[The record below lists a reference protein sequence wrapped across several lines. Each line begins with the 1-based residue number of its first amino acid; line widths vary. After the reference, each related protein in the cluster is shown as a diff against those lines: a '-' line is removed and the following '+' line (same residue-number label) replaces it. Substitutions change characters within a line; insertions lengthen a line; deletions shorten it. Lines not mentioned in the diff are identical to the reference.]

1 METNS
6 HSQLLISNLADK
18 TVGSSTSLSL
28 SLAAHLDVN
37 LTFAISPSVSHLTS
51 APVFQSTS
59 LGPGVEIQ
67 RVGCN
72 AEQVPELLTGLHLIK
87 NE

>member
-1 METNS
+1 MEMNS

-18 TVGSSTSLSL
+18 MVGSSTSLSL
-28 SLAAHLDVN
+28 RL
-37 LTFAISPSVSHLTS
+37 

-59 LGPGVEIQ
+59 SGPGVEIQ
-67 RVGCN
+67 RAGCN